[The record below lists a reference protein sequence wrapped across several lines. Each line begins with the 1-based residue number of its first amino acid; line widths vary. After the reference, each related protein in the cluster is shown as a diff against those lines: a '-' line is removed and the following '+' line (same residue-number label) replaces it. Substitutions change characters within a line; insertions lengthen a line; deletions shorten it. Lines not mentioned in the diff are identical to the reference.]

1 MTNSGS
7 ENLHFVLFGI
17 RDFSAAIAARES
29 VDGSFDS
36 CGESPLWMAVRFS
49 SRDPVFGGKFENVK
63 KMHYGEFGPVAQ
75 VAKVNGFRSNSD
87 ML

>member
-1 MTNSGS
+1 MSIS
-7 ENLHFVLFGI
+7 EILSVF
-17 RDFSAAIAARES
+17 FSAAIAARES

-63 KMHYGEFGPVAQ
+63 KMHYGDFVSAGQ
-75 VAKVNGFRSNSD
+75 VAKVNRSC
-87 ML
+87 